1 MSKGGAMDE
10 MNTYSKVV
18 KVKGEESVWYIDR
31 YTYNEIYYHL
41 LNYYGFAHIHI

>member
-1 MSKGGAMDE
+1 MDE

-18 KVKGEESVWYIDR
+18 KVKGEEMSVWYMDR

-41 LNYYGFAHIHI
+41 LNYYGFDAHISYLI